1 MANMGR
7 KGVAV
12 ALLAALVAGV
22 PADGARAT
30 GGAPGAVATALR
42 GAGDALGRAA
52 QKGSVYV
59 AGSPQQE
66 AAVPAVS
73 TAISTAVSTAPTTPT
88 TAPLT
93 VTAVT
98 VVSPTAPTT
107 APTTTPTPVTV
118 VSPTTPAPPATST
131 ATPTPSATP
140 LPRPTNTPQ
149 PRHVVVRV
157 LSVGVYTVTRAG
169 EHGVTTAGLT
179 APIRLKIVV
188 LVQNAPR
195 AGVSVVALWSL
206 RRAAGKS
213 VLSDQRAFLLANGRT
228 GLYDDV
234 VLPDQGLGTGSY
246 VFEGGVL
253 YQGRLLRATAP
264 LRVIGQQLSP
274 EQRHVHY
281 AHLRLT
287 APIGW
292 TLDFSRN
299 SSGRRATGP
308 DSLIMFSATRR
319 AAVSVVSVRLRKTPS
334 NADLRAFPALVLQQ
348 EFNGVDNIKPLAF
361 KSQIDGHD
369 VFAAQGAVTV
379 NGRTSTAVAI
389 VTNKGRQFY
398 AFTIVNLFRRAA
410 AGEIQAGLTSIFGAR
425 LD

>member
-22 PADGARAT
+22 PADGARAA
-30 GGAPGAVATALR
+30 GGAPGPIATALR
-42 GAGDALGRAA
+42 GAGDALGLAA
-52 QKGSVYV
+52 HRGSVYV
-59 AGSPQQE
+59 TGSPRQE
-66 AAVPAVS
+66 AATPAVS

-88 TAPLT
+88 TAPPLMT
-93 VTAVT
+93 PTAVT
-98 VVSPTAPTT
+98 IVTPTTPTT
-107 APTTTPTPVTV
+107 APPLTPTTPTT
-118 VSPTTPAPPATST
+118 PTTPAPPAT
-131 ATPTPSATP
+131 ATPAPSATP
-140 LPRPTNTPQ
+140 LPRPTNTPR

-169 EHGVTTAGLT
+169 ERGVTTAGLT

-195 AGVSVVALWSL
+195 AGVSVIALWSL
-206 RRAAGKS
+206 RSATGKT
-213 VLSDQRAFLLANGRT
+213 VLSDQRTFLLANGRT

-246 VFEGGVL
+246 VFQGGVL
-253 YQGRLLRATAP
+253 YQGRLLRATTP
-264 LRVIGQQLSP
+264 LRVTGQQLSP

-287 APIGW
+287 APVGW

-361 KSQIDGHD
+361 KSRIDGHD
-369 VFAAQGAVTV
+369 VFAAQGGVTV

-398 AFTIVNLFRRAA
+398 AFTVVNLFRRAP